1 MKILAFDTATIETTC
16 AVVEDKKVLAASS
29 INSRL
34 SHSETLV
41 SMIEEMLSA
50 LALEMKDLDMI
61 AVGVGPG
68 SFTGLRISV
77 VLAKI
82 FAKTLDIPVVGVS
95 TLAALARQV
104 AESGIVVPVFDARRK
119 RVYTAQFK
127 KEGDV
132 LTRLTKDD
140 AVAVDDLIDS
150 LPEGATIIGEGL
162 SPYGESLSASEKGFF
177 CYPQSLSQ
185 VRAAFIAEEA
195 LVQYERDGASNPYEL
210 EPNYLRPSQAMREY
224 RRKHGQS
231 LDA

>member
-1 MKILAFDTATIETTC
+1 MKILSFDTATMETTC
-16 AVVEDKKVLAASS
+16 AVVEDHKVLAASS

-34 SHSETLV
+34 SHSETLIA
-41 SMIEEMLSA
+41 MIEEMLAS
-50 LALEMKDLDMI
+50 LDLKMNDLDMI

-95 TLAALARQV
+95 TLSALARQV
-104 AESGIVVPVFDARRK
+104 AESGVVAPVFDARRK

-140 AVAVDDLIDS
+140 AVAVEELIDS
-150 LPEGATIIGEGL
+150 LPEGAIIIGEGL
-162 SPYGESLSASEKGFF
+162 SAYGERFKESDKNFF
-177 CYPQSLSQ
+177 CYPLSLSQ
-185 VRAAFIAEEA
+185 ARAAFIAEEA
-195 LVQYERDGASNPYEL
+195 LVQYEREGASNPYEL

-231 LDA
+231 HDA

>member
-1 MKILAFDTATIETTC
+1 MKILSFDTATMETTC
-16 AVVEDKKVLAASS
+16 AVVEDGKVLAASS

-34 SHSETLV
+34 SHSETLIA
-41 SMIEEMLSA
+41 MIEEMLSS
-50 LALEMKDLDMI
+50 LGMEMKDLDMI

-104 AESGIVVPVFDARRK
+104 AESGVVAPVFDARRK

-140 AVAVDDLIDS
+140 AVPVEELIDS
-150 LPEGATIIGEGL
+150 LPEGAIIIGEGL
-162 SPYGESLSASEKGFF
+162 SAYGERFKASDKNFF
-177 CYPQSLSQ
+177 YYPLSLSQ

-195 LVQYERDGASNPYEL
+195 LVQYEKDGASNPYEL

-231 LDA
+231 HDA

>member
-1 MKILAFDTATIETTC
+1 MKILSFDTATMETTC
-16 AVVEDKKVLAASS
+16 AVVEDGKVLATSS

-34 SHSETLV
+34 SHSETLIA
-41 SMIEEMLSA
+41 MIEAMLTS
-50 LALEMKDLDMI
+50 LSLRMKDLDMI

-95 TLAALARQV
+95 TLSALARQV
-104 AESGIVVPVFDARRK
+104 AESGVVVPVFDARRK

-140 AVAVDDLIDS
+140 AIPVEELIDS
-150 LPEGATIIGEGL
+150 LPERAIIIGAGL
-162 SPYGESLSASEKGFF
+162 SAYGERFKASDKNLF
-177 CYPQSLSQ
+177 CYPLSLSQ

-195 LVQYERDGASNPYEL
+195 LVQYEKDGASNPYEL

-231 LDA
+231 HDA

>member
-1 MKILAFDTATIETTC
+1 MKILSFDTATMETTC
-16 AVVEDKKVLAASS
+16 AVVEDNKVLAAAS

-34 SHSETLV
+34 SHSETLIA
-41 SMIEEMLSA
+41 MIEKMLSS
-50 LALEMKDLDMI
+50 LGMEMKDLDMI

-95 TLAALARQV
+95 TLSALARQV
-104 AESGIVVPVFDARRK
+104 AEGGVVAPVFDARRK

-140 AVAVDDLIDS
+140 AVPVEELINS
-150 LPEGATIIGEGL
+150 LPEGAIIIGEGL
-162 SPYGESLSASEKGFF
+162 SAYGESFKEAGKNFF
-177 CYPQSLSQ
+177 CYPLSLSQ

-195 LVQYERDGASNPYEL
+195 LVQYEKDGASNPYEL

-231 LDA
+231 HDA

>member
-1 MKILAFDTATIETTC
+1 MKILAFDTATMETTC

-50 LALEMKDLDMI
+50 LDLEMKDMDMI

-104 AESGIVVPVFDARRK
+104 AESGIVVPVFDARRR

-127 KEGDV
+127 KEGGV

-162 SPYGESLSASEKGFF
+162 SSYGESFSASEKGFF

>member
-1 MKILAFDTATIETTC
+1 MKILSFDTATMETTC
-16 AVVEDKKVLAASS
+16 AVVEDGKVLAASS

-34 SHSETLV
+34 SHSETLIA
-41 SMIEEMLSA
+41 MIEEMLSS
-50 LALEMKDLDMI
+50 LGMEMKDLDMI

-104 AESGIVVPVFDARRK
+104 AESGVVAPVFDARRK

-140 AVAVDDLIDS
+140 AVPVEELIDS
-150 LPEGATIIGEGL
+150 LPEGAIIIGEGL
-162 SPYGESLSASEKGFF
+162 SAYGERFKASDKNFF
-177 CYPQSLSQ
+177 CYPLSLSQ

-195 LVQYERDGASNPYEL
+195 LVQYEKDGVSNPYEL

-231 LDA
+231 HDA

>member
-1 MKILAFDTATIETTC
+1 MKILAFDTATMETTC

-140 AVAVDDLIDS
+140 AVAVDELIDS
-150 LPEGATIIGEGL
+150 LPEGAIIIGEGL
-162 SPYGESLSASEKGFF
+162 SSYGESFIESEKHFF

-195 LVQYERDGASNPYEL
+195 LAQYERDGASNPYEL

>member
-1 MKILAFDTATIETTC
+1 MKILSFDTATMETTC
-16 AVVEDKKVLAASS
+16 AVVEDGKVLAASS

-34 SHSETLV
+34 SHSETLIA
-41 SMIEEMLSA
+41 MIDEMLTS
-50 LALEMKDLDMI
+50 LGMKMKDLDMI

-95 TLAALARQV
+95 TLSALARQV
-104 AESGIVVPVFDARRK
+104 AESGVVVPVFDARRK

-140 AVAVDDLIDS
+140 AVPVEELIDS
-150 LPEGATIIGEGL
+150 LPEGAIIIGEGL
-162 SPYGESLSASEKGFF
+162 SAYGESFKESDKNFF
-177 CYPQSLSQ
+177 CYPLSLSQ
-185 VRAAFIAEEA
+185 VRSAFIAEEA
-195 LVQYERDGASNPYEL
+195 LVQYEREGASNPYEL

-231 LDA
+231 HDA

>member
-1 MKILAFDTATIETTC
+1 MKILSFDTATMETTC
-16 AVVEDKKVLAASS
+16 AVVEDNKVLAASS

-34 SHSETLV
+34 SHSETLIA
-41 SMIEEMLSA
+41 MIEEMLAS
-50 LALEMKDLDMI
+50 LGLKMKDLDMI

-104 AESGIVVPVFDARRK
+104 AESGVVAPVFDARRK

-140 AVAVDDLIDS
+140 AVPVEELIDS
-150 LPEGATIIGEGL
+150 LPEGAIIIGEGL
-162 SPYGESLSASEKGFF
+162 SAYGERFKVSDKNFF
-177 CYPQSLSQ
+177 CYPLSLSQ

-195 LVQYERDGASNPYEL
+195 LVQYEKDGASNPYEL

-231 LDA
+231 HDA